1 MYCGCINSHKNLQV
15 QTHLY
20 VLSHQPCHLHIH
32 PRSRSPTT
40 TAHPRP
46 PLPIRVHHPHPL
58 PSTSRIR
65 YVFFSFLLFVLF
77 FFTGRI
83 CPPSV
88 SARIAMHPRTPSG
101 KYIFFFF
108 VYTHPRLQATH
119 QPANTSA
126 RIRTGKS
133 RQHGRTQRI
142 CICRKRIS
150 KPTCPHATQ
159 HATHPRPGKYFFVF
173 VYTHLCLQVTH
184 QQANTS
190 ACNTARNASALSV
203 PASTIPIPSDR

>member
-1 MYCGCINSHKNLQV
+1 MYCGCVNLHKNLQV

-20 VLSHQPCHLHIH
+20 MLSHQPCHLHIH

-40 TAHPRP
+40 TAHPQP
-46 PLPIRVHHPHPL
+46 PLPICVHHPHPL

-83 CPPSV
+83 CPPST
-88 SARIAMHPRTPSG
+88 SARIATHPCPPSG

-126 RIRTGKS
+126 RIRVHQVS
-133 RQHGRTQRI
+133 I
-142 CICRKRIS
+142 YIYI
-150 KPTCPHATQ
+150 
-159 HATHPRPGKYFFVF
+159 F
-173 VYTHLCLQVTH
+173 CLH
-184 QQANTS
+184 SSMS
-190 ACNTARNASALSV
+190 AGNASASQHV
-203 PASTIPIPSDR
+203 RTHPHR